1 LGRSLAHREC
11 DEQEKNESLPLGLVM
26 KMKTTRHDER
36 GLPGFALTCKD
47 FRCLSFFLVQS
58 DHHKALVTLLKQHA
72 CPEHI

>member
-1 LGRSLAHREC
+1 
-11 DEQEKNESLPLGLVM
+11 M